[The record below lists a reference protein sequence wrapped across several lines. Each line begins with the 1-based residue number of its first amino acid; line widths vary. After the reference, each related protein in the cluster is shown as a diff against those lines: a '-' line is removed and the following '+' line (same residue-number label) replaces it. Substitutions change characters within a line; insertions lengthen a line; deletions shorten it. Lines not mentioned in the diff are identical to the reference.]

1 LSDFSR
7 YIIDQGPKPLA
18 RGKAVASTGNAIVTE
33 TVMGILATGG
43 NAADA
48 AIAGALVQA
57 AVEPHLTSH
66 AGMVSCLYWDA
77 RTRTPYQLNALGT
90 LAPDLPPFRPING
103 VGGWAR
109 EGAPGPQAAIP
120 GFMPGLGALHKR
132 FGSKPWSELCAPAVH
147 WAETGHPVSSFEY
160 GVNVF
165 AAPFIS
171 YFESGRRVF
180 MPEGY
185 LTPVGQVV
193 RNPELARTLR
203 LLAEEGPTYFT
214 TGGWAKAFVAAG
226 NGLGWPVRQDHMTAN
241 PPRWQEPLRFK
252 HREHD
257 IVALAPPERQGAY
270 SALVLGVM
278 NALGVAGMEP
288 FGADHIF
295 SMAHAL
301 RLGDQSA
308 GFLHDPLFF
317 GSAADVMTDPD
328 YHRSLARLI
337 EAGRSRVDLTEHVRL
352 THGAAAFEASGWNS
366 ARSKSPV
373 GSCEISIADEG
384 GNWIQMMNTVQSGGI
399 PGMAVDGVFM
409 MGSHEQSSM
418 SAHFANWRV
427 PGARMRNI
435 LGNTFVMKDG
445 SPWLA
450 LGTPGNVY
458 ATVAQ
463 MLVNILDFGMT
474 PQAASD
480 APRMLPIG
488 DDYTLSIESRLEA
501 RTVLDL
507 TALGISLAPMPGW
520 DWNQGS
526 FQMCWREGRDL
537 VAGADFRR
545 TGQAAAIARS

>member
-1 LSDFSR
+1 MSDLSR
-7 YIIDQGPKPLA
+7 YIVDQGPKPLA
-18 RGKAVASTGNAIVTE
+18 RGRAVASTGNPIVTE
-33 TVMGILATGG
+33 TVMNVLASGG

-66 AGMVSCLYWDA
+66 AGMVSCLYFDA
-77 RTRTPYQLNALGT
+77 GTRTSHQLNALGT
-90 LAPDLPPFRPING
+90 LAPDLAPFRPVNG

-120 GFMPGLGALHKR
+120 GFMPGLGALHER
-132 FGSKPWSELCAPAVH
+132 FGSKSWSELCAPAVH
-147 WAETGHPVSSFEY
+147 WAERGHPVSSFEY

-171 YFESGRRVF
+171 YFESGRSVF
-180 MPEGY
+180 MPDGY

-226 NGLGWPVRQDHMTAN
+226 NALGWPVRPDHMIAN
-241 PPRWQEPLRFK
+241 PPRWQEPLRFT
-252 HREHD
+252 HRGHE
-257 IVALAPPERQGAY
+257 IVALSPPERQGAY
-270 SALVLGVM
+270 CALVLGVM
-278 NALGVAGMEP
+278 DALGVTQMQP
-288 FGADHIF
+288 FGADHVF

-301 RLGDQSA
+301 RLGDQAA
-308 GFLHDPLFF
+308 GFLHDPLYF
-317 GSAADVMTDPD
+317 GAAADVMMDPG

-337 EAGRSRVDLTEHVRL
+337 EAGRSRIDLTEHVRL
-352 THGAAAFEASGWNS
+352 THGTAAFHASGWNS
-366 ARSKSPV
+366 ARSKAPV
-373 GSCEISIADEG
+373 GSCEISIVDAD
-384 GNWIQMMNTVQSGGI
+384 GNWVQMMNTIQSGGI

-409 MGSHEQSSM
+409 MGSHEQGAM
-418 SAHFANWRV
+418 NAHFANWRV

-445 SPWLA
+445 APSLA

-501 RTVLDL
+501 KTVLDL
-507 TALGISLAPMPGW
+507 TAMGISLAPMPGW

-526 FQMCWREGRDL
+526 FQMCWRDGNDL

-545 TGQAAAIARS
+545 TGQAAAIG